1 MLFLHGVQFH
11 KVLAL
16 SSLPMLWANCFQIN
30 YSLEFNMVDYSQK
43 IYPLII
49 KNIFSEVGRYKYIV
63 HATY

>member
-1 MLFLHGVQFH
+1 
-11 KVLAL
+11 
-16 SSLPMLWANCFQIN
+16 MLWANCFQIN